1 MRMMVVLV
9 DLKEGVSPEDYERWV
24 LEVYLPA
31 VRELSSVGEWRNH
44 RVTGLLSSD
53 VPPPFRYVVI
63 LEVIDPEG
71 LASDVRSD
79 EMQERLSELHALA
92 DVTQLTAERFV

>member
-1 MRMMVVLV
+1 VV
-9 DLKEGVSPEDYERWV
+9 
-24 LEVYLPA
+24 
-31 VRELSSVGEWRNH
+31 
-44 RVTGLLSSD
+44 T
-53 VPPPFRYVVI
+53 

-79 EMQERLSELHALA
+79 EMQERLSEMYALA